1 MLMRLF
7 HESFCIVAEWRLPS
21 AQNPGYVFSGIDI
34 PVFIG
39 GARRIVHSQQ
49 LVLGIG
55 LIPSEVYSEA
65 VMEEAPFCTEFDGA
79 ADFRFQVTALFYGIY
94 IDTAAYHDD
103 VYRIGDSYREVI
115 TDFRP

>member
-1 MLMRLF
+1 MRLF
-7 HESFCIVAEWRLPS
+7 HEKFLYSQLKTLVT
-21 AQNPGYVFSGIDI
+21 YFSGIDI

-55 LIPSEVYSEA
+55 LIPSEVYPEA

-79 ADFRFQVTALFYGIY
+79 ADFRF
-94 IDTAAYHDD
+94 
-103 VYRIGDSYREVI
+103 
-115 TDFRP
+115 